1 MLGTVLIKKGLVENI
16 KKVSERATVT
26 KTQKI
31 CTDAAICTDAQE
43 GVQCMNRMS
52 DLSD

>member
-1 MLGTVLIKKGLVENI
+1 MLGTVLVKKGLVENI

-26 KTQKI
+26 ETQKI